1 MNKKQI
7 LEKAFT
13 GVFNQGQAAFNG
25 SSTNFIITSGN
36 KVLKDPIGHILS
48 DEDVLKLKGNTI
60 PLPSRVEPATVDFTK
75 YTNDVGFLDQLVTLH
90 DSLAFEA
97 YDKTDFLEGFANE
110 VYMLARDMKM
120 NTRFIKNAVIDY
132 NLHAADN
139 KKKQLKVSFKL

>member
-36 KVLKDPIGHILS
+36 KVLKDPVGHILE
-48 DEDVLKLKGNTI
+48 DEDVLKLKGNLE
-60 PLPSRVEPATVDFTK
+60 PLPSKVAPAVVDFTK
-75 YTNDVGFLDQLVTLH
+75 YTDDVKFLDQLVNLH
-90 DSLAFEA
+90 DDLAFMAFNKAE
-97 YDKTDFLEGFANE
+97 FLEGFANE
-110 VYMLARDMKM
+110 VYTLARDMKM